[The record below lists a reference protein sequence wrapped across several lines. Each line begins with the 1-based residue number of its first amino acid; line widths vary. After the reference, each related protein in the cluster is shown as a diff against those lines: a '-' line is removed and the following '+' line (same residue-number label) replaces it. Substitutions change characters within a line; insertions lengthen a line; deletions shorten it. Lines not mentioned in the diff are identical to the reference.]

1 MDRLNQSI
9 RYLESL
15 LVPAIGLQEYKSI
28 ISELQM
34 LKEERKKIEAH
45 EAEVRS
51 GVSFYGSYFKTSE

>member
-1 MDRLNQSI
+1 MEGLSRSI

-15 LVPAIGLQEYKSI
+15 LVPGIGLQEYKSI
-28 ISELQM
+28 ISELEM

-51 GVSFYGSYFKTSE
+51 GVSFYGSYFSN